1 MAFLQM
7 ICGPLRCGCRSA
19 APAVLL
25 LLMMGLWATAADSHV
40 LSGSHILD
48 MMVRKLAGPKT
59 LQVEQSVMVVD
70 PAVSDEP
77 IELEETLRF
86 IFPDRFRSDIQHEE
100 SHRIH
105 VLSQGQAL
113 TVVDGVIASDHQGR
127 FDRYK
132 DLFLYNSRHLLYKAL
147 SIQGVDVGISSLGR
161 MEDHIVFVIGADY
174 PDDSVSQVWV
184 DKERFVPLR
193 WISVSPSE
201 TTEMEPQRLEF
212 VYRNWQNVDGVW
224 YPLQIDTF
232 HNHRLIRQIRVTMV
246 QADAAISGELLN
258 VSHLMT
264 LYKQKEETLPDSQ
277 TPDSDVDEVQ
287 RTIEDFRKKFE

>member
-1 MAFLQM
+1 MIFLKM

-25 LLMMGLWATAADSHV
+25 LLMMGLWATPADSHV

-86 IFPDRFRSDIQHEE
+86 IFPDRFRLDIQHEE

>member
-1 MAFLQM
+1 M